1 TTTLYLVYL
10 SHFNIPR
17 SCIPLAG
24 FRSALQGHADFSSA
38 PSACPHIPREPKTF
52 ITVRPGR
59 LGRALRTAMCYTRSF
74 GARGWLLFLL
84 NWLILLALSVLLSMR
99 FSVWLGS
106 APSLASVCEESSCSL
121 QRTRTVSA
129 HHLTQD
135 STNATWGLA
144 A

>member
-1 TTTLYLVYL
+1 MLLQPHSPIRVPSL
-10 SHFNIPR
+10 SYILDVETQMLTPDER
-17 SCIPLAG
+17 
-24 FRSALQGHADFSSA
+24 
-38 PSACPHIPREPKTF
+38 
-52 ITVRPGR
+52 
-59 LGRALRTAMCYTRSF
+59 
-74 GARGWLLFLL
+74 
-84 NWLILLALSVLLSMR
+84 WLILLALSVLLSMR